1 MISMG
6 IRIKVELMPGLRP
19 VREENVFEMELPP
32 DSTLKSMLLEV
43 GFREDEIEHLRV
55 FVNEKLASLN
65 KELKDG
71 DNIWIGIVMG
81 GGEYH
86 QDL

>member
-1 MISMG
+1 MG